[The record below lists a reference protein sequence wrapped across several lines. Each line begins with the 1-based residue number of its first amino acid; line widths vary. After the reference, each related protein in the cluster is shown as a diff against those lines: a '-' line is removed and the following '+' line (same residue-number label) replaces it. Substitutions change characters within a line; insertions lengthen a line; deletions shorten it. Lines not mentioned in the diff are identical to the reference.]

1 MKRILINSSYG
12 DELRV
17 ALVDGAKLYDFDTES
32 PEKILLKGSVFKA
45 TVSRIESSLD
55 AAFVNFGSERH
66 GFLPL
71 KDLSNQYYKK
81 DKKGKFICTLEE
93 GQEIIVQVTKEERGT
108 KGAALTTQIGLAGRF
123 LVLIP
128 NSSRS
133 GGISRRIG
141 GEERDQIKNILEK
154 LNIPENMSAI
164 VRTNGLGRTVEELSL
179 DLAYL
184 LALWDEINNT
194 IPNATSP
201 SLIYRDDKLI
211 VRVVRDYFK
220 EDIEEI
226 LIDDKEIFNE
236 AKEFIEAVIPDHS
249 EKVKFYD
256 EEIPLFNRYQI
267 ESQIELAFQR
277 EISLSSGGSIV
288 IDPTEAMTT
297 IDVNSAR
304 STKGKDIEETAF
316 KTNIEAAKEV
326 ARQLRLRD
334 VGGLVVIDFIDMT
347 NEDNQNKVESAFRKA
362 IYSDR
367 ARVQIS
373 NISRFGLLEISRQ
386 RLRPSLNESYDIE
399 HVLVRGPRSLGLS
412 ILRIVGEDAAKDNT
426 GEIHVYVPSDVAS
439 YLLNEKRYDIISIE
453 KTNKVKVLVIADPYK
468 SRPYYKVVRIKGS
481 DVKNTDSYK
490 LTPDSPEPN
499 INWRDAN
506 NQSKTMKP
514 LVDGIKP
521 PKMPKTK
528 KAGLMKWLKSITG
541 IEVEE
546 VKQKKKPQRKYRKKN
561 NTPRNKVNKNK
572 NFNNKT
578 NKSDKNNK
586 STSNKKSK
594 SSYVKKNPI
603 NKKTKTKE
611 SNNNES
617 IKHDSKKEVQN
628 KTKEPVMKEI
638 VKDKKPKKD
647 IPLRAKNDPRQKS

>member
-12 DELRV
+12 NELRV

-32 PEKILLKGSVFKA
+32 PEKNLLKGSIFKA
-45 TVSRIESSLD
+45 TVSKIESSLD

-71 KDLSNQYYKK
+71 KDLSKDYYKK
-81 DKKGKFICTLEE
+81 DKKGKFVCTLKE

-133 GGISRRIG
+133 GGISRRISG
-141 GEERDQIKNILEK
+141 DERDQIKNILDK

-164 VRTNGLGRTVEELSL
+164 VRTNGLGRTAEELSL
-179 DLAYL
+179 DLSYL

-194 IPNATSP
+194 TPNATSP
-201 SLIYRDDKLI
+201 SLIFRDDKLI

-220 EDIEEI
+220 DDIEEI
-226 LIDDKEIFNE
+226 LIDDKDTFNE
-236 AKEFIEAVIPDHS
+236 AKEFIEAVIPDHA

-277 EISLSSGGSIV
+277 EISLNSGGSIV

-316 KTNIEAAKEV
+316 KTNLEAASEV

-347 NEDNQNKVESAFRKA
+347 NEENQNKVESAFRKA
-362 IYSDR
+362 IYTDR
-367 ARVQIS
+367 ARVQVS

-399 HVLVRGPRSLGLS
+399 HVLVRGPRSLGQS
-412 ILRIVGEDAAKDNT
+412 ILRIVGEDAAKENT
-426 GEIHVYVPSDVAS
+426 GEIHVYVPADVAS
-439 YLLNEKRYDIISIE
+439 YLLNEKRYEIISIE
-453 KTNKVKVLVIADPYK
+453 QSNNIKILVIADPYK
-468 SRPYYKVVRIKGS
+468 SRPYYKVVRVKES
-481 DVKNTDSYK
+481 DVKKNDSYN
-490 LTPDSPEPN
+490 LTPDSPEPK
-499 INWRDAN
+499 IDWRDDK
-506 NQSKTMKP
+506 NQSKFMKP
-514 LVDGIKP
+514 LVDGVKP
-521 PKMPKTK
+521 PKMPKK
-528 KAGLMKWLKSITG
+528 RKDGIIKWLKTIAG
-541 IEVEE
+541 IEIEQ
-546 VKQKKKPQRKYRKKN
+546 VKTKKKPKKKFNRKN
-561 NTPRNKVNKNK
+561 NRNKP
-572 NFNNKT
+572 
-578 NKSDKNNK
+578 
-586 STSNKKSK
+586 STSNKKINNKKGKKPFNKKNHKPQKSLNKNKNSSK
-594 SSYVKKNPI
+594 KVVEKKSQNKNDSTEKQNSNVKKSPI
-603 NKKTKTKE
+603 
-611 SNNNES
+611 
-617 IKHDSKKEVQN
+617 
-628 KTKEPVMKEI
+628 KEI
-638 VKDKKPKKD
+638 VKEKKVKKD
-647 IPLRAKNDPRQKS
+647 IPQRAKNDPRQKDL

>member
-12 DELRV
+12 NELRV

-32 PEKILLKGSVFKA
+32 PEKNLLKGSIFKA
-45 TVSRIESSLD
+45 TVSKIESSLD

-71 KDLSNQYYKK
+71 KDLSKDYYKK
-81 DKKGKFICTLEE
+81 DKKGKFVCTLKE

-133 GGISRRIG
+133 GGISRRISG
-141 GEERDQIKNILEK
+141 DERDQIKNILDK

-164 VRTNGLGRTVEELSL
+164 VRTNGLGRTAEELSL
-179 DLAYL
+179 DLSYL

-194 IPNATSP
+194 TPNATSP
-201 SLIYRDDKLI
+201 SLIFRDDKLI

-220 EDIEEI
+220 DDIEEI
-226 LIDDKEIFNE
+226 LIDDKDTFNE
-236 AKEFIEAVIPDHS
+236 AKEFIEAVIPDHA
-249 EKVKFYD
+249 EKVKFYN

-277 EISLSSGGSIV
+277 EISLNSGGSIV

-316 KTNIEAAKEV
+316 KTNLEAASEV

-347 NEDNQNKVESAFRKA
+347 NEENQNKVESAFRKA
-362 IYSDR
+362 IYTDR
-367 ARVQIS
+367 ARVQVS

-399 HVLVRGPRSLGLS
+399 HVLVRGPRSLGQS
-412 ILRIVGEDAAKDNT
+412 ILRIVGEDAAKENT
-426 GEIHVYVPSDVAS
+426 GEIHVYVPADVAS
-439 YLLNEKRYDIISIE
+439 YLLNEKRYEIISIE
-453 KTNKVKVLVIADPYK
+453 QSNNIKILVIADPYK
-468 SRPYYKVVRIKGS
+468 SRPYYKVVRVKES
-481 DVKNTDSYK
+481 DVKKNDSYN
-490 LTPDSPEPN
+490 LTPDSPEPK
-499 INWRDAN
+499 IDWRDDK
-506 NQSKTMKP
+506 NQSKFMKP
-514 LVDGIKP
+514 LVDGVKP
-521 PKMPKTK
+521 PKMPKK
-528 KAGLMKWLKSITG
+528 RKDGIIKWLKTIAG
-541 IEVEE
+541 IEIEQD
-546 VKQKKKPQRKYRKKN
+546 KTKKKPKKKFNRKN
-561 NTPRNKVNKNK
+561 NRNKP
-572 NFNNKT
+572 
-578 NKSDKNNK
+578 
-586 STSNKKSK
+586 STSNKKINNKKGKKPFNKKNHKPQKSLNKNKNSSK
-594 SSYVKKNPI
+594 KVVEKKSQNKNDSTEKQNSNVKKSPI
-603 NKKTKTKE
+603 
-611 SNNNES
+611 
-617 IKHDSKKEVQN
+617 
-628 KTKEPVMKEI
+628 KEI
-638 VKDKKPKKD
+638 VKEKKVKKD
-647 IPLRAKNDPRQKS
+647 IPQRAKNDPRQKDL

>member
-32 PEKILLKGSVFKA
+32 PEKVLLKGSVFKA

-71 KDLSNQYYKK
+71 KDLSSEFYKK
-81 DKKGKFICTLEE
+81 DKKGKSICTLEE
-93 GQEIIVQVTKEERGT
+93 GQEIVVQVTKEERGT

-133 GGISRRIG
+133 GGISRRIS
-141 GEERDQIKNILEK
+141 GEERDQIKNILDK

-164 VRTNGLGRTVEELSL
+164 VRTNGLGRSVEELSL

-277 EISLSSGGSIV
+277 EISLNSGGSIV

-316 KTNIEAAKEV
+316 RTNLEAATEV

-334 VGGLVVIDFIDMT
+334 VGGLVVIDFIDMM

-362 IYSDR
+362 VFSDR
-367 ARVQIS
+367 ARVQVS

-412 ILRIVGEDAAKDNT
+412 ILRIVGEDAAKENT

-468 SRPYYKVVRIKGS
+468 SRPYYKVVRIKSS

-490 LTPDSPEPN
+490 LTPDSPEPD
-499 INWRDAN
+499 INWRDSN

-514 LVDGIKP
+514 LVDGVKP
-521 PKMPKTK
+521 PKMPKSRK
-528 KAGLMKWLKSITG
+528 SGLMKWLKSITG

-546 VKQKKKPQRKYRKKN
+546 TKKKKRPQRKYRRKNNTQRGKSNKNFKNKPNNKINKNNKASSTNKTKNTNKKN
-561 NTPRNKVNKNK
+561 N
-572 NFNNKT
+572 
-578 NKSDKNNK
+578 DKR
-586 STSNKKSK
+586 SFKSK
-594 SSYVKKNPI
+594 
-603 NKKTKTKE
+603 E
-611 SNNNES
+611 
-617 IKHDSKKEVQN
+617 SKKQEPKKELQN
-628 KTKEPVMKEI
+628 KTKEPAIKEI
-638 VKDKKPKKD
+638 VKEKKPKKD
-647 IPLRAKNDPRQKS
+647 IPLRAKNDPRQKN